1 MSTRA
6 RAVSLLVVVAVVAAT
21 AASARAADVIRVGF
35 LGPLTGIF
43 AQAGTDMRDGLRLG
57 FDQLGYQA
65 AGKKIEIVEE
75 DTEGVP
81 ATALAKYRKLVSQD
95 RIDVLTGVLLVNI
108 GYALAQPIE
117 RDRLPTI
124 FLTTPDDLTKR
135 KRTKW
140 IVRSAFSA
148 SQSMH
153 VFGDYAAKTLRY
165 KRIAAVAMD
174 NGFGHEQVGGFQRT
188 FEELGGRVTQKIFVP
203 LNAMD
208 FAPYLGQIAKDADAV
223 LAVFVGG
230 QTARFM
236 KQYSEYG
243 LKARIPL
250 LGGSP
255 STDEHVLRTM
265 TGDEAL
271 GVMASVAWTDA
282 LDTPANRAFV
292 KLVEGKLGKTP
303 AFFHLAMYSA
313 ARWIA
318 EAAKTTGAAVDDRE
332 RFAAAIRRASETV
345 EDPRGP
351 IKLDEYGNPT
361 QNFYITRVER
371 VGGRLQNTPVHTY
384 PMVSQF
390 WTYPPEEF
398 LKAPPY
404 GRDYPPVKP

>member
-1 MSTRA
+1 MRRLGFA
-6 RAVSLLVVVAVVAAT
+6 AALVALVTVVALAPAC
-21 AASARAADVIRVGF
+21 AHAADVIRVGF

-43 AQAGTDMRDGLRLG
+43 AQAGIDMRDGLRLG
-57 FDQLGYQA
+57 FEQLGYQA

-95 RIDVLTGVLLVNI
+95 KIDVLTGVLLVNI

-117 RDRLPTI
+117 RDQLPTI

-148 SQSMH
+148 SQPMH
-153 VFGDYAAKTLRY
+153 AFGDYAAKTLKY
-165 KRIAAVAMD
+165 KRVTAVAMD

-188 FEELGGRVTQKIFVP
+188 FEELGGRITHKIFVP

-208 FAPYLGQIAKDADAV
+208 FAPYLGQIPRDTDAV

-230 QTARFM
+230 QTARFI

-255 STDEHVLRTM
+255 ATDEHVLRTM

-271 GVMASVAWTDA
+271 GILASVAWSDA
-282 LDTPANRAFV
+282 LDSPSNRAFV
-292 KLVEGKLGKTP
+292 KLVESKLGKTP

-318 EAAKTTGAAVDDRE
+318 EAAKATGGAVDDRE
-332 RFAAAIRRASETV
+332 KFAAAIRRASETV

-371 VGGRLQNTPVHTY
+371 VGGRLQNTPIHTY

-390 WTYPPEEF
+390 WTYRPEEF
-398 LKAPPY
+398 LRAPAY
-404 GRDYPPVKP
+404 GRDYPPIKP

>member
-1 MSTRA
+1 MTRCWTLIA
-6 RAVSLLVVVAVVAAT
+6 AALLVALSTVRPVLG
-21 AASARAADVIRVGF
+21 ADPIKIGYI
-35 LGPLTGIF
+35 GPLTGIF
-43 AQAGTDMRDGLRLG
+43 AQSGKDMLDGLKLAL
-57 FDQLGYQA
+57 DQA
-65 AGKKIEIVEE
+65 SNEVAGRKIELIAE
-75 DTEGVP
+75 DDEGNP
-81 ATALAKYRKLVSQD
+81 ATALAKYRKLTTLDKVH
-95 RIDVLTGVLLVNI
+95 VLDGVLLSHI
-108 GYALAQPIE
+108 GYGLVAPIE
-117 RDRLPTI
+117 RDQLPTI

-148 SQSMH
+148 SQPMH
-153 VFGDYAAKTLRY
+153 VFGDYAARTLRY
-165 KRIAAVAMD
+165 KRVAAVAMD

-208 FAPYLGQIAKDADAV
+208 FAPYLGQIARDSDAV

-318 EAAKTTGAAVDDRE
+318 EAAKTTGGAVEDRE
-332 RFAAAIRRASETV
+332 KFAAAIRRASETV

-351 IKLDEYGNPT
+351 ITLDDYGNPT

-371 VGGRLQNTPVHTY
+371 AGGRLQNTPIHTY

-390 WTYPPEEF
+390 WTYKPEDF

-404 GRDYPPVKP
+404 GRDYPPIKP